1 MFGSVC
7 ATRAIVKPVDEVGKW
22 LDITKSIRHTPN
34 VSNTDRDKDL
44 AAKRRQNLGRL
55 LGTVAADFHRRVI
68 EGLRARGFDDLR
80 YVHNVLLMNMGLEGT
95 RHTVLAQRAGVSR
108 QAIGQL
114 VDELEALGYVERADD
129 PDDGRAQ
136 LVRFTR
142 RGRQVLETGMEIIA
156 GVETDYAARV
166 GKRKLAET
174 REVLA
179 ELVAGLGLEIP

>member
-1 MFGSVC
+1 MS
-7 ATRAIVKPVDEVGKW
+7 TE
-22 LDITKSIRHTPN
+22 
-34 VSNTDRDKDL
+34 DRDKDL
-44 AAKRRQNLGRL
+44 SAKRRQNLGRL
-55 LGTVAADFHRRVI
+55 LAVVAADFQGRVI
-68 EGLRARGFDDLR
+68 EGLRARGYEDLR

-142 RGRQVLETGMEIIA
+142 RGRNVLETGMEIIA
-156 GVETDYAARV
+156 GVESEYAARV

-174 REVLA
+174 REVLGA
-179 ELVAGLGLEIP
+179 LVTALDLEMP